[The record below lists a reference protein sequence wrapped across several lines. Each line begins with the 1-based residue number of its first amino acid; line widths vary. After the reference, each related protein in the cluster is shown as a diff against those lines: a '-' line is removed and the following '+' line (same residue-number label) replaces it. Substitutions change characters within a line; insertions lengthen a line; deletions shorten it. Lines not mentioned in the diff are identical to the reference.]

1 MLRFEHPNYLYIFPV
16 LILLILVHYYAVYRR
31 KRKLNLFGDKTL
43 VKDLLID
50 VSVWK
55 PEVKFWL
62 CILALSMFIIA
73 FARPQFGTKID
84 KRERMGIEAIIAMD
98 VSNSMYAEDVKPNR
112 LEKAKMMMNNMVD
125 GMKDDKVGLVIFA
138 GLAFTQ
144 IPITSDY
151 VSAKMFL
158 ETISPS
164 MIPVQGTD
172 IAEAIRLACKSF
184 TQQEDVAKAIFIIT
198 DGEDNEGGALE
209 AAQNAAKAGIRVYI
223 LGIGDPLGAPIPI
236 PGTNQYIIDEEGNT
250 VVSKLNEDMCRE
262 IAKAG
267 NGSYIFVDNSTSAQK
282 KLSEQ
287 LDKLSK
293 SKIESQ
299 IYSEY
304 DEQFQGFIILG
315 IIFLI
320 LDVFFLERSSHRK
333 LFSNLL
339 KSKEYVK

>member
-1 MLRFEHPNYLYIFPV
+1 MLRFENPNHLYFFLV
-16 LILLILVHYYAVYRR
+16 LILLILVHYYSVYRR
-31 KRKLNLFGDKTL
+31 KKKLNAFGE
-43 VKDLLID
+43 KDLIKGLLID
-50 VSVWK
+50 VSSWK

-62 CILALSMFIIA
+62 CMLALSMFIIA
-73 FARPQFGTKID
+73 YARPQFGTKID

-112 LEKAKMMMNNMVD
+112 LEKAKMMISNMVD
-125 GMKDDKVGLVIFA
+125 GMKDDKVGLVVFA
-138 GLAFTQ
+138 GQAFTQ

-164 MIPVQGTD
+164 MISVQGTD
-172 IAEAIRLACKSF
+172 IAEAIRLARKSF
-184 TQQEDVAKAIFIIT
+184 TQQEGVAKAIFLIT
-198 DGEDNEGGALE
+198 DGEDNEGGAIE
-209 AAQNAAKAGIRVYI
+209 AAKDAVEAGIRVYI

-250 VVSKLNEDMCRE
+250 VVSKLNEEMCRE
-262 IAKAG
+262 IARAG
-267 NGSYIFVDNSTSAQK
+267 NGSYIFVDNSSSAQK

-287 LDKLSK
+287 LEKLAK

-304 DEQFQGFIILG
+304 DEQFQGFVILG

-320 LDVFFLERSSHRK
+320 LEVLFLERTSHRK

-339 KSKEYVK
+339 RNRSYAK